1 MSLPERH
8 LSGIGQ
14 CLDGHM
20 KISLSTRKITG
31 LGTLALVTSLLV
43 SLLVPSAQ
51 AATYS
56 LPNAPTNVTSYLGA
70 KGVVVRWTP
79 GADVEPGITGYVVS
93 AGAGSCPIFVPA
105 KNNNVVTMPVVTG
118 QPAGTPVVQAVN
130 AYGFSK
136 PAASK
141 KSYTAAE
148 LATVSSSN
156 NKAVQ
161 VLQLSDLHG
170 AIEVGGS
177 FGAPLLVSNWNADRK
192 ANAATVAFT
201 SGDNI
206 GAAPPISTEFEEI
219 PTIETLNAMKLDAG
233 AFGNHEHD
241 RNLAHVQKI
250 IGASDFRWIVSNYDE
265 GSLSVLKS
273 GTKQTKTFT
282 IIERGGLK
290 IGVVGSNTPET
301 IEQVFPGNLDYT
313 DASGTK
319 KTITINPGVT
329 GINQAIV
336 DAKAAGA
343 DIVIA
348 LLHQGWQENADG
360 VAKGVLNT
368 MAAQVKGAAAIYG
381 GHSHQTFASVIP
393 GSPRVA
399 PVVIGQTRNA
409 GVEYTRTQICMKF
422 GKVVGQSIEHVL
434 KAASATINTG
444 TLSTVTTQDVAAAAM
459 VKKYKDQLSAKLDIK
474 IGQVS
479 GVFPRGGSPAVER
492 SGETPMGNYIAD
504 LMRAKYKT
512 DFAIQNGGG
521 IRDTF
526 PAKTYIPANTA
537 LVRTGSGP
545 LDVTLGDAL
554 TVYPFGNQIAT
565 TVVTGENLWKALEN
579 GVGGNFPGDGR
590 FPQVS
595 GLKYSFDASK
605 PIGSRIVEVTK
616 LNGAAIAKDSKEYTL
631 TTLDFLIYGGDGY
644 ANVFSPSQ
652 AKVKGALLDVFVDA
666 LKADMAAGKVTQ
678 VPAADGRIKKV
689 G

>member
-1 MSLPERH
+1 MTKIL
-8 LSGIGQ
+8 LS
-14 CLDGHM
+14 
-20 KISLSTRKITG
+20 RKIFSWG
-31 LGTLALVTSLLV
+31 SLALATSLLV
-43 SLLVPSAQ
+43 SLLVPTAQ
-51 AATYS
+51 ANTFS
-56 LPNAPTNVTSYLGA
+56 LPNAPTNVTSYIGA
-70 KGVVVRWTP
+70 KGVVVRWVA
-79 GADVEPGITGYVVS
+79 GADVAPGVIGHVVS
-93 AGAGSCPIFVPA
+93 AGAGSCPIFVPI
-105 KNNNVVTMPVVTG
+105 KNNSVVTMPVVTG

-136 PAASK
+136 PTASS
-141 KSYTAAE
+141 KSYTAAQ
-148 LATVSSSN
+148 LATVASSA

-177 FGAPLLVSNWNADRK
+177 FGAALLTSNWDADRA

-206 GAAPPISTEFEEI
+206 GAAPPISTEFEEL

-241 RNLAHVQKI
+241 RNIAHVQKI
-250 IGASDFRWIVSNYDE
+250 IGASNFQWVVSNYND
-265 GSLSVLKS
+265 GALDVLKS
-273 GTKQTKTFT
+273 GTKQAKSYT
-282 IIERGGLK
+282 IIERAGIK
-290 IGVVGSNTPET
+290 IGVVGANTSET

-313 DASGTK
+313 DAAGAK
-319 KTITINPGVT
+319 KTITIDPGVA
-329 GINQAIV
+329 GINKAIV

-343 DIVIA
+343 DLVIA
-348 LLHQGWQENADG
+348 LVHQGWLENADG
-360 VAKGVLNT
+360 VSKGVLNL
-368 MAAQVKGAAAIYG
+368 MAAQIKGAAAIYG

-399 PVVIGQTRNA
+399 PVVLGQTRNA
-409 GVEYTRTQICMKF
+409 GVEYTRTQICMKY
-422 GKVVGQSIEHVL
+422 GKVVGQSIQHVL
-434 KAASATINTG
+434 KAAAPTINTG
-444 TLSTVTTQDVAAAAM
+444 VVSTVTTQDVAAAAM
-459 VKKYKDQLSAKLDIK
+459 VKKYKDQLSAKLDVK

-537 LVRTGSGP
+537 LVRTGTGP
-545 LDVTLGDAL
+545 LDVTLGDAF
-554 TVYPFGNQIAT
+554 TVFPFGNQIAT
-565 TVVTGENLWKALEN
+565 TVVTGANLWKALEN
-579 GVGGNFPGDGR
+579 GVGGNYPGDGR
-590 FPQVS
+590 FPQIS
-595 GLKYSFDASK
+595 GFKYSFDASK

-616 LNGAAIAKDSKEYTL
+616 LDGTAIAKDNKEYTL

-652 AKVKGALLDVFVDA
+652 AKVQGALLDVFVDA
-666 LKADMAAGKVTQ
+666 LKADLAAKKVTQ

>member
-1 MSLPERH
+1 MNKTLH
-8 LSGIGQ
+8 
-14 CLDGHM
+14 
-20 KISLSTRKITG
+20 TRKIFS
-31 LGTLALVTSLLV
+31 LGSLALATSLLV

-51 AATYS
+51 ANTYS
-56 LPNAPTNVTSYLGA
+56 LPNAPTSVTSYIGA
-70 KGVVVRWTP
+70 KGVVVRWVA
-79 GADVEPGITGYVVS
+79 GADVAPGVIGHVVS
-93 AGAGSCPIFVPA
+93 AGAGSCPIFVPI
-105 KNNNVVTMPVVTG
+105 KNNSVVTMPVVTG

-136 PAASK
+136 PTASS
-141 KSYTAAE
+141 KSYTAAQ
-148 LATVSSSN
+148 LATVASSA

-177 FGAPLLVSNWNADRK
+177 FGAALLTSNWDADRA

-206 GAAPPISTEFEEI
+206 GAAPPISTEFEEL

-241 RNLAHVQKI
+241 RNIAHVQKI
-250 IGASDFRWIVSNYDE
+250 IGASDFQWVVSNYND
-265 GSLSVLKS
+265 GALDVLKS
-273 GTKQTKTFT
+273 GTKQAKSYT
-282 IIERGGLK
+282 IIERAGIK
-290 IGVVGSNTPET
+290 IGVVGANTSET

-313 DASGTK
+313 DASGAK
-319 KTITINPGVT
+319 KTIVIDPGVA
-329 GINQAIV
+329 GINKAIV

-343 DIVIA
+343 DLVIA
-348 LLHQGWQENADG
+348 LVHQGWLENADG
-360 VAKGVLNT
+360 VSKGILNT
-368 MAAQVKGAAAIYG
+368 MAAQIKGAAAIYG

-399 PVVIGQTRNA
+399 PVVLGQTRNA
-409 GVEYTRTQICMKF
+409 GVEYTRTQICMKY
-422 GKVVGQSIEHVL
+422 GKVVGQSIQHVL
-434 KAASATINTG
+434 KAAAPTINTG
-444 TLSTVTTQDVAAAAM
+444 VVSTVTTQDVAAAAM
-459 VKKYKDQLSAKLDIK
+459 VKKYKDQLSAKLDVK

-537 LVRTGSGP
+537 LVRTGTGP
-545 LDVTLGDAL
+545 LDVTLGDAF

-565 TVVTGENLWKALEN
+565 TVVTGANLWKALEN

-616 LNGAAIAKDSKEYTL
+616 LDGTAIAKDSKEYTL

-644 ANVFSPSQ
+644 LNVFSPSQ
-652 AKVKGALLDVFVDA
+652 AKVQGALLDVFVEA
-666 LKADMAAGKVTQ
+666 LRADMAAKKVTQ

>member
-1 MSLPERH
+1 MNRTFS
-8 LSGIGQ
+8 S
-14 CLDGHM
+14 
-20 KISLSTRKITG
+20 RKILS
-31 LGTLALVTSLLV
+31 LGTIALATSLLV
-43 SLLVPSAQ
+43 SLLAPTAQ
-51 AATYS
+51 ANTFS
-56 LPNAPTNVTSYLGA
+56 LPNAPTNVTSYIGA

-79 GADVEPGITGYVVS
+79 GADVNPGITGYVVS

-105 KNNNVVTMPVVTG
+105 KNNNVVTMPVVVG
-118 QPAGTPVVQAVN
+118 QPAGRPVVQAVN

-136 PAASK
+136 PAASS
-141 KSYTAAE
+141 KSYTAVE
-148 LATVSSSN
+148 LAGVSSSN

-177 FGAPLLVSNWNADRK
+177 FGAPLLVSNWNADRT
-192 ANAATVAFT
+192 ANAATFAFT

-206 GAAPPISTEFEEI
+206 GAAPPISTEFEEL

-241 RNLAHVQKI
+241 RNLAHLQKV
-250 IGASDFRWIVSNYDE
+250 IGASDFQWVVSNYNED
-265 GSLSVLKS
+265 SLSVLKS
-273 GTKQTKTFT
+273 GTKQAKTFT
-282 IIERGGLK
+282 IIERAGVK
-290 IGVVGSNTPET
+290 IGVVGANTPET

-313 DASGTK
+313 DASGAK

-343 DIVIA
+343 EIVIA
-348 LLHQGWQENADG
+348 LIHQGWQENADG
-360 VAKGVLNT
+360 GAKGVLNT
-368 MAAQVKGAAAIYG
+368 MAAQIKGAAAVYG
-381 GHSHQTFASVIP
+381 GHSHQSFASVIP
-393 GSPRVA
+393 SSPRVA
-399 PVVIGQTRNA
+399 PVVIGQTRNS
-409 GVEYTRTQICMKF
+409 GVEYTRTQICMKY

-434 KAASATINTG
+434 KSASATMTTG
-444 TLSTVTTQDVAAAAM
+444 VVSTVTTQDVAAAAL
-459 VKKYKDQLSAKLDIK
+459 VKKYKDQLTAKLDIK

-492 SGETPMGNYIAD
+492 SGETPMGNYMAD
-504 LMRAKYKT
+504 LLRAKHKT

-526 PAKTYIPANTA
+526 PAKTYIPVNPA
-537 LVRTGSGP
+537 LVRTGTGA

-554 TVYPFGNQIAT
+554 AVYPFGNQLAT

-590 FPQVS
+590 FPQIS
-595 GLKYSFDASK
+595 GFKFSFDASK

-616 LNGAAIAKDSKEYTL
+616 SDGTAIAKDSKEYTL
-631 TTLDFLIYGGDGY
+631 TTNDFLIYGGDGY
-644 ANVFSPSQ
+644 LNVFSPSQ

>member
-1 MSLPERH
+1 
-8 LSGIGQ
+8 
-14 CLDGHM
+14 M
-20 KISLSTRKITG
+20 KQTLSTRKITG

-43 SLLVPSAQ
+43 SLLVPTAQ

-79 GADVEPGITGYVVS
+79 GADVDPGVTGYVVS

-105 KNNNVVTMPVVTG
+105 KNNSVVTMPVVTG

-241 RNLAHVQKI
+241 RNLAHLQKI
-250 IGASDFRWIVSNYDE
+250 IGASDFQWVVSNYNE

-273 GTKQTKTFT
+273 GTKQTKTFS
-282 IIERGGLK
+282 IIERGGVK
-290 IGVVGSNTPET
+290 IGVVGANTPET

-313 DASGTK
+313 DASGAK
-319 KTITINPGVT
+319 QTITINPGVT

-434 KAASATINTG
+434 KAAAATINTG
-444 TLSTVTTQDVAAAAM
+444 TVSTVTTQDVAAAAM
-459 VKKYKDQLSAKLDIK
+459 VKKYKDQLSAKLDVK

-479 GVFPRGGSPAVER
+479 GTFPRGGSPAVER

-526 PAKTYIPANTA
+526 PAKTYTPAATG
-537 LVRTGSGP
+537 LVRTGTGP
-545 LDVTLGDAL
+545 LDVTLGDAF
-554 TVYPFGNQIAT
+554 TVFPFGNQLAT
-565 TVVTGENLWKALEN
+565 TVVTGANLWKALEN
-579 GVGGNFPGDGR
+579 GVGGNYPGDGR
-590 FPQVS
+590 FPQIS
-595 GLKYSFDASK
+595 GFKFSFDSSK
-605 PIGSRIVEVTK
+605 PVGSRVVSVTK
-616 LNGAAIAKDSKEYTL
+616 LDGTAIAQDSTVYTIATVDYL
-631 TTLDFLIYGGDGY
+631 VQGGDGY
-644 ANVFSPSQ
+644 VGVFSPAV
-652 AKVKGALLDVFVDA
+652 AKVRDLLVDVFVEA
-666 LKADMAAGKVTQ
+666 VKNAKTLA
-678 VPAADGRIKKV
+678 VPAADGRTKKV
-689 G
+689 N

>member
-1 MSLPERH
+1 MNKT
-8 LSGIGQ
+8 LSA
-14 CLDGHM
+14 
-20 KISLSTRKITG
+20 RKIFSVG
-31 LGTLALVTSLLV
+31 SLALATSLLV

-51 AATYS
+51 ANTYS

-70 KGVVVRWTP
+70 KGVVVRWVAGAEVAP
-79 GADVEPGITGYVVS
+79 GVIGHVVS
-93 AGAGSCPIFVPA
+93 AGAGSCPIFVPIR
-105 KNNNVVTMPVVTG
+105 NNSVVTMPVVEG

-136 PAASK
+136 PTASS
-141 KSYTAAE
+141 KSYTAAQ
-148 LATVSSSN
+148 LATVANSA

-177 FGAPLLVSNWNADRK
+177 FGAALLTSNWDADRK

-206 GAAPPISTEFEEI
+206 GAAPPISTEFEEL

-241 RNLAHVQKI
+241 RNLAHLQKV
-250 IGASDFRWIVSNYDE
+250 IGASDFQWVVSNYNPD
-265 GSLSVLKS
+265 SLDVLKS
-273 GTKQTKTFT
+273 GTKQAKSFT
-282 IIERGGLK
+282 IIERAGVK
-290 IGVVGSNTPET
+290 IGVVGANTSET

-313 DASGTK
+313 DASGAK
-319 KTITINPGVT
+319 KTITIDPGVT

-343 DIVIA
+343 DLVIA
-348 LLHQGWQENADG
+348 LVHQGWLENADG
-360 VAKGVLNT
+360 VSKGVLNT
-368 MAAQVKGAAAIYG
+368 MAARIKGAAAIYG
-381 GHSHQTFASVIP
+381 GHSHQSFASVIP
-393 GSPRVA
+393 STPRVA

-409 GVEYTRTQICMKF
+409 GVEYTRTQICMRG
-422 GKVVGQSIEHVL
+422 GKVIGQSIEHVL
-434 KAASATINTG
+434 KAALATMTTG
-444 TLSTVTTQDVAAAAM
+444 VVSTVTTQDVAAAAM
-459 VKKYKDQLSAKLDIK
+459 VKKYKDQLSAKLDVK

-526 PAKTYIPANTA
+526 PAKTYTPAATG
-537 LVRTGSGP
+537 LVRTGTGP
-545 LDVTLGDAL
+545 LDVTLGDAF
-554 TVYPFGNQIAT
+554 TVFPFGNQIAT
-565 TVVTGENLWKALEN
+565 SVVTGANLWKALEN

-590 FPQVS
+590 FAQVS
-595 GLKYSFDASK
+595 GLKYSFDSSK
-605 PIGSRIVEVTK
+605 PLGSRIVSVTK
-616 LNGAAIAKDSKEYTL
+616 LDGTEIAKDSKEYTL

-644 ANVFSPSQ
+644 LNVFSPAS
-652 AKVKGALLDVFVDA
+652 AKVQGALLDVFVDA

>member
-1 MSLPERH
+1 MNKT
-8 LSGIGQ
+8 LSSRRIF
-14 CLDGHM
+14 
-20 KISLSTRKITG
+20 SW
-31 LGTLALVTSLLV
+31 GTVALATSLLV
-43 SLLVPSAQ
+43 SLLVPTAQ
-51 AATYS
+51 AVTYS
-56 LPNAPTNVTSYLGA
+56 LPNAPTSVTSYIGA
-70 KGVVVRWTP
+70 KGVVVRWIP
-79 GADVEPGITGYVVS
+79 GDSVEPGVTGYVVS

-105 KNNNVVTMPVVTG
+105 KNNTVVTMPVVVG
-118 QPAGTPVVQAVN
+118 QPAGTPVVRAVN

-136 PAASK
+136 PTASK

-148 LATVSSSN
+148 LATVANSG

-170 AIEVGGS
+170 AIEVGNS
-177 FGAPLLVSNWNADRK
+177 FGAPLLVSNWNADRT

-206 GAAPPISTEFEEI
+206 GAAPPISTEFEEL

-241 RNLAHVQKI
+241 RNLAHLQKI
-250 IGASDFRWIVSNYDE
+250 IGASDFQWVVSNYNPD
-265 GSLSVLKS
+265 SLDALKS
-273 GTKQTKTFT
+273 GTKQAKNFT
-282 IIERGGLK
+282 IIERGGVK
-290 IGVVGSNTPET
+290 IGVVGANTPET

-313 DASGTK
+313 DASGAK
-319 KTITINPGVT
+319 KTITIDPGVA
-329 GINQAIV
+329 GVNQAIV

-343 DIVIA
+343 EIVIA
-348 LLHQGWQENADG
+348 LIHQGWQENADG
-360 VAKGVLNT
+360 GAKGVLNT
-368 MAAQVKGAAAIYG
+368 MAAQIKGATAIYG
-381 GHSHQTFASVIP
+381 GHSHQTFATVIP
-393 GSPRVA
+393 GTSRVA
-399 PVVIGQTRNA
+399 PVVIGQTRNS
-409 GVEYTRTQICMKF
+409 GVEYTRTQICMKY

-434 KAASATINTG
+434 KAASTTINTG
-444 TLSTVTTQDVAAAAM
+444 VVSTVTTQDVAAAAM
-459 VKKYKDQLSAKLDIK
+459 VKKYKDQLTAKLDIK

-479 GVFPRGGSPAVER
+479 GVFPRGGVPAVER

-512 DFAIQNGGG
+512 DFVIQNGGG

-526 PAKTYIPANTA
+526 PAKNYVPVNTA
-537 LVRTGSGP
+537 LVRTGTGP

-579 GVGGNFPGDGR
+579 GVGGNYPGDGR
-590 FPQVS
+590 FPQIS
-595 GLKYSFDASK
+595 GFKFSFDASK
-605 PIGSRIVEVTK
+605 PIGSRIVSVTK
-616 LNGAAIAKDSKEYTL
+616 LDGTEIAKDSKEYTL

-644 ANVFSPSQ
+644 LNVFSPTK
-652 AKVKGALLDVFVDA
+652 AKVQGALLDVFTDA

-678 VPAADGRIKKV
+678 VPVADGRIKKV

>member
-1 MSLPERH
+1 MN
-8 LSGIGQ
+8 
-14 CLDGHM
+14 
-20 KISLSTRKITG
+20 KTLSTRKIFS
-31 LGTLALVTSLLV
+31 LGSLALATSLLV
-43 SLLVPSAQ
+43 SLVVPTAQ
-51 AATYS
+51 GATYS

-70 KGVVVRWTP
+70 KGVVVKWTP

-93 AGAGSCPIFVPA
+93 AGAGSCPIFVPVA
-105 KNNNVVTMPVVTG
+105 NHTVVTMPVVIG

-136 PAASK
+136 PTASS
-141 KSYTAAE
+141 KSYTAAQ
-148 LATVSSSN
+148 LATVASSA

-170 AIEVGGS
+170 AIEVGTS
-177 FGAPLLVSNWNADRK
+177 FGAPLLVSNFDADRK

-206 GAAPPISTEFEEI
+206 GAAPPISTEFEEL

-241 RNLAHVQKI
+241 RNLAHLQKV
-250 IGASDFRWIVSNYDE
+250 IGASDFQWVVSNYNAD
-265 GSLSVLKS
+265 SLSVLKS
-273 GTKQTKTFT
+273 GSKQTKSYT
-282 IIERGGLK
+282 IIERGGIK
-290 IGVVGSNTPET
+290 IGVVGANTPET

-313 DASGTK
+313 DASGAK

-329 GINQAIV
+329 GINTAIV

-348 LLHQGWQENADG
+348 LIHQGWQENADG

-368 MAAQVKGAAAIYG
+368 MAAQIKGAAAIYG
-381 GHSHQTFASVIP
+381 GGSHQTFASVIP

-399 PVVIGQTRNA
+399 PVVLGQTRNA
-409 GVEYTRTQICMKF
+409 GVEYTRTQICMKY

-434 KAASATINTG
+434 KAAAPTINTG
-444 TLSTVTTQDVAAAAM
+444 VVSTVTTQDVAAAAL
-459 VKKYKDQLSAKLDIK
+459 VKKYKDQLTSKLDVK

-537 LVRTGSGP
+537 LVRTGTGP
-545 LDVTLGDAL
+545 LDVTLGDAF
-554 TVYPFGNQIAT
+554 TVFPFGNQIAT
-565 TVVTGENLWKALEN
+565 TVVTGANLWKALEN
-579 GVGGNFPGDGR
+579 GVGGNYPGDGR
-590 FPQVS
+590 FPQIS
-595 GLKYSFDASK
+595 GFKFSFDASK
-605 PIGSRIVEVTK
+605 PLGSRIVEVTK
-616 LNGAAIAKDSKEYTL
+616 LDGTPIAKDAKEYTL
-631 TTLDFLIYGGDGY
+631 TTLDFTIYGGDGY
-644 ANVFSPSQ
+644 VNVFSPAS
-652 AKVKGALLDVFVDA
+652 AKVQGALLDVFVDA